1 MEPGDKLCLS
11 DQKLNKYKYPLGQ
24 GNSRF
29 TLQFFVVMKMLG
41 KISTSTSRGVLY
53 RRKMNTGEKCAKA
66 IYSFQQLSKIHRLS
80 VLIRNIY
87 LKNILFTSDLTK
99 NP

>member
-1 MEPGDKLCLS
+1 
-11 DQKLNKYKYPLGQ
+11 
-24 GNSRF
+24 
-29 TLQFFVVMKMLG
+29 
-41 KISTSTSRGVLY
+41 
-53 RRKMNTGEKCAKA
+53 MNTGEKCAKA